1 MDIRIGQTGRLCF
14 PGCYCRVK
22 PVDVVLDHIDL
33 DKKVRVDWI
42 KFLCEFNFSSTSK
55 PFSNLN

>member
-42 KFLCEFNFSSTSK
+42 SFCANSISAPQASLFQI
-55 PFSNLN
+55 

>member
-42 KFLCEFNFSSTSK
+42 KFLSEFNFSSTSK

>member
-42 KFLCEFNFSSTSK
+42 KFLFEFNFSSTSK